1 VKILL
6 TGASGLIGSRLSSF
20 LTKEGHNIIPF
31 RLRSKTAEAELV
43 NLLDEQKFDAV
54 INLAGQSVATRWTDE
69 KKQEIKDSRLNS
81 TKLLVQALNKTS
93 HKPNVLIGASAIG
106 YYGNRNSETVDEKSS
121 KGQGFLAD
129 LALQWEQVTNEAIS
143 LGIRVINLRIG
154 VVLSKSGGALA
165 KMLLPFQ
172 MGAGGQIGDG
182 KQYMS
187 WIDIDDL
194 VGAINHCLVNNSLN
208 GPINAVA
215 PYPVTNK
222 EFTKELGKVLG
233 RPTLIPVPTFV
244 LKLLFGPMA
253 DELLIAG
260 QKVMP
265 AKLHA
270 SNYQFKYSNLK
281 SSLQHIL
288 NKAN

>member
-1 VKILL
+1 MKILL
-6 TGASGLIGSRLSSF
+6 TGASGLIGSRLSSL

-31 RLRSKTAEAELV
+31 RLRSNTAEAELV
-43 NLLDEQKFDAV
+43 KLFDEQKFDAV
-54 INLAGQSVATRWTDE
+54 INLAGESVAARWTEE

-93 HKPNVLIGASAIG
+93 QKPNVLIGASAIG
-106 YYGNRNSETVDEKSS
+106 FYGNRNSETVDEKSS

-129 LALQWEQVTNEAIS
+129 LAQQWEQVTNEAIS

-172 MGAGGQIGDG
+172 IGAGGQIGDG
-182 KQYMS
+182 QQYMS

-194 VGAINHCLVNNSLN
+194 VGAINHCLVNNSLS

-222 EFTKELGKVLG
+222 EFTEELGKILG
-233 RPTLIPVPTFV
+233 RPTLIPVPTFG
-244 LKLLFGPMA
+244 LKLLFGSMA

-270 SNYQFKYSNLK
+270 SNYQFKYNNLK
-281 SSLQHIL
+281 SSLQHVL
-288 NKAN
+288 DKN